1 MWDGDLKP
9 WIGAFVRATCT
20 HSVFVCAKRTVQHLW
35 KIHMYI
41 WKSIF
46 VYIYE
51 IHMLRPTF
59 LSLYICKCPALHN
72 CPYTLLTLYICPALH
87 FRPYALV
94 SLHICP
100 ALHIYTYTFAPPYAF
115 VCTHEPHRGNGS
127 KPNFVELWSVSRPR
141 FGRDGHRDMGDVS
154 TYGKLIWN
162 LLGSMKPPDSNLC
175 ADTRKYKSLRA
186 SQRVKTERDL
196 HWVERGLLFWIF
208 GSNTRI

>member
-1 MWDGDLKP
+1 
-9 WIGAFVRATCT
+9 VRWRFEALDRCLRARNLYPLG
-20 HSVFVCAKRTVQHLW
+20 VRVCKAHCPTPVKNPYVYLEINICIYLW
-35 KIHMYI
+35 NPYAPPY
-41 WKSIF
+41 IF
-46 VYIYE
+46 VPIY
-51 IHMLRPTF
+51 LQ
-59 LSLYICKCPALHN
+59 KCPALHN

-196 HWVERGLLFWIF
+196 HWVERGLLFWIL
-208 GSNTRI
+208 GGNTRI